1 MIRSMTGY
9 GRASAEVAAGA
20 AAAGTPGAAGA
31 AGPAGSA
38 GPAGPGDEVAM
49 ALDVEVRTVNH
60 RYLDL
65 RLRLP
70 RSLAGLEPE
79 LRSRVGRH
87 VRRGKV
93 DVTVSQGAGGPAQ
106 RLELDLA
113 LADRYVQ
120 AAKDLGA
127 RHGVE
132 AVLPARELLALP
144 GVARLAEAEVP
155 SEAAGR
161 ALAGA
166 LDTALEQV
174 VAMRAAEGAALAR
187 ELRERL
193 ARVEALAAELGER
206 TQTVQE
212 QARER
217 LRVRAEALARETGI
231 LDEARLHQEVVLA
244 AGRLDVT
251 EEVVRLRSHVEQFRA
266 FLDGAETS
274 GEAVGRRLDFLCQ
287 ELGREANTVGAKS
300 ADAPVAHGVVEL
312 KSEIERLREQVQ
324 NLE

>member
-1 MIRSMTGY
+1 MTGY
-9 GRASAEVAAGA
+9 GRASTELAEGAKGA
-20 AAAGTPGAAGA
+20 AAAAAAG
-31 AGPAGSA
+31 
-38 GPAGPGDEVAM
+38 M
-49 ALDVEVRTVNH
+49 AFEVEVRSVNH

-65 RLRLP
+65 RVRLP

-79 LRSRVGRH
+79 LRTRVGRC

-93 DVTVSQGAGGPAQ
+93 DMTVSQAAGGAAQ

-132 AVLPARELLALP
+132 AAIPARELLALP
-144 GVARLAEAEVP
+144 GVARLVEVELPTEAVGRAVAEA
-155 SEAAGR
+155 
-161 ALAGA
+161 
-166 LDTALEQV
+166 LDAALERV

-206 TQTVQE
+206 AGEVQE

-217 LRVRAEALARETGI
+217 LRSRAEALARETGI
-231 LDEARLHQEVVLA
+231 LDESRLHQEVVLA

-266 FLDGAETS
+266 FLDGAEAS
-274 GEAVGRRLDFLCQ
+274 GEPVGRRLDFLLQ
-287 ELGREANTVGAKS
+287 ELGREANTAGAKS
-300 ADAPVAHGVVEL
+300 ADAPVAHRVVEL